1 MAEASSA
8 HNPDENR
15 GRMIVDNHQADKI
28 RKGMMI
34 NHKERNCLRNDSA
47 WHHVHATKNHPLLS
61 PIISPEGAPL
71 DCNYVCPTVICSNW
85 QEQRR

>member
-1 MAEASSA
+1 MAEASSSA

-34 NHKERNCLRNDSA
+34 NHKREELF
-47 WHHVHATKNHPLLS
+47 T
-61 PIISPEGAPL
+61 
-71 DCNYVCPTVICSNW
+71 
-85 QEQRR
+85 